1 MSLTDVKTYLA
12 LCNGAQCECR
22 QKYCSQCLQIIIS
35 FLTFL
40 LEHSCW
46 AHEDQGR
53 MNINMHK
60 DPDRLRRPPMT
71 CGIQFHTSTHAR
83 V

>member
-40 LEHSCW
+40 LEH
-46 AHEDQGR
+46 
-53 MNINMHK
+53 
-60 DPDRLRRPPMT
+60 
-71 CGIQFHTSTHAR
+71 THAGHTR
-83 V
+83 TKEE